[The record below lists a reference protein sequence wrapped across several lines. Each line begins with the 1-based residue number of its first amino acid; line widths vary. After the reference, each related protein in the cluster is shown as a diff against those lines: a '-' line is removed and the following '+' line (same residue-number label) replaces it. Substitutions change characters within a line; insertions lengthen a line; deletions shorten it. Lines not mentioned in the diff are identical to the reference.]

1 MLLEAVNRG
10 LSGHPAIWTRP
21 IYSHSYSE
29 SVTPMTVSSSRL
41 KKSKIS
47 LSRWSLQ
54 ATKRQL
60 PHSRLRG
67 TCWRRT
73 RTIRERF
80 DAELETVLGDHPPTY
95 DDLQDLEFTENII
108 TEALRLYPPIHTIPR
123 RTKSDVE
130 VNGFRIPE
138 DHEIHLSV
146 IHVHRDRQFY
156 DDPLSFR
163 PERWTD
169 EFEEELH
176 DFAYVPFGG
185 GRRTCIGREFALLE
199 AKIVL
204 ATIGQQFEFVW
215 EKNRDIELEPRV
227 TTRSKEGIPLKLSPR

>member
-1 MLLEAVNRG
+1 MELLEAVNRG
-10 LSGHPAIWTRP
+10 LRSHPAIWTRP

-29 SVTPMTVSSSRL
+29 SVTRMTVSSSRL
-41 KKSKIS
+41 TKSKIS

-54 ATKRQL
+54 ATKRY
-60 PHSRLRG
+60 
-67 TCWRRT
+67 RT
-73 RTIRERF
+73 RAFTWYVLATHPDIRERF
-80 DAELETVLGDHPPTY
+80 DAELETVLGDHPQPTTISKTSNSRRTSSPRHFGY
-95 DDLQDLEFTENII
+95 THRF
-108 TEALRLYPPIHTIPR
+108 TIPR

-146 IHVHRDRQFY
+146 IHVHRDGQFY

-185 GRRTCIGREFALLE
+185 GAANLYRARIRSLGSQGRA
-199 AKIVL
+199 
-204 ATIGQQFEFVW
+204 
-215 EKNRDIELEPRV
+215 RDDWPAVRV
-227 TTRSKEGIPLKLSPR
+227 